1 MAIIVEAAPIW
12 LTSKPEDSK
21 IKFLLKSLSLV
32 IVSMFIVLFLGLIT
46 YNEKDN
52 DMLTAGL

>member
-1 MAIIVEAAPIW
+1 MVEAAPIW